1 MNVQVIYPLVAVT
14 LLEIIIFV
22 RVSSHGNRWSL
33 CDKVDQL
40 KQGAGLRSMAVNQC
54 ITSDQ
59 ERAAQPMTKCRD
71 PGSMVQVTTESMGSR
86 IKATI
91 SACPNVLKVLVYVE
105 APGYFERGA
114 AANEKTISCFRP
126 HSTLLVQQPMKR
138 VKVTLVSAEQ
148 PSDTIFK
155 LKLSW
160 MYQYLTDNNTTKW
173 STVHEQL
180 ACFGDPTSLRQHSA
194 ELARERRSHPQST
207 HVSSAH
213 AEKVCGKDQSC
224 VRFGNDNC
232 SHLQCDYL
240 LTYSIKN
247 LTFLE
252 LEISGKA
259 TGWLALG
266 LSSDDKMGGDGV
278 IACKRKSVG
287 DKELESVT
295 MWINLAHS
303 RPKVKENMYTLVAQ
317 NSTDGYIYCKM
328 TSSLS
333 KKGTDSDTT
342 LDLTNNWYQFYAK
355 GELDRTGLMLKHN
368 ELPPISVNT
377 ISMLRHV
384 NIYSRLYRQLDSASC
399 SLHRLNLFLSPAVF
413 LALVLLY

>member
-91 SACPNVLKVLVYVE
+91 SACPNVLKVLVYVD

-138 VKVTLVSAEQ
+138 VKVTLVRAEQ

-155 LKLSW
+155 LKICGILI
-160 MYQYLTDNNTTKW
+160 NTL
-173 STVHEQL
+173 V
-180 ACFGDPTSLRQHSA
+180 
-194 ELARERRSHPQST
+194 
-207 HVSSAH
+207 
-213 AEKVCGKDQSC
+213 
-224 VRFGNDNC
+224 
-232 SHLQCDYL
+232 
-240 LTYSIKN
+240 
-247 LTFLE
+247 
-252 LEISGKA
+252 
-259 TGWLALG
+259 
-266 LSSDDKMGGDGV
+266 LSSWF
-278 IACKRKSVG
+278 
-287 DKELESVT
+287 EL
-295 MWINLAHS
+295 L
-303 RPKVKENMYTLVAQ
+303 
-317 NSTDGYIYCKM
+317 
-328 TSSLS
+328 
-333 KKGTDSDTT
+333 
-342 LDLTNNWYQFYAK
+342 
-355 GELDRTGLMLKHN
+355 
-368 ELPPISVNT
+368 
-377 ISMLRHV
+377 
-384 NIYSRLYRQLDSASC
+384 LDSSVIDQLQEVNSWTATEQKEE
-399 SLHRLNLFLSPAVF
+399 P
-413 LALVLLY
+413 